1 VTTAERKPTSGRT
14 HMTPLGLFIPWRWES
29 AFLGIARSPAAQ
41 SSVPGEAGIPRGRL
55 ADCFR
60 CAVKTRGLEKG
71 NAEEWEF
78 FFIWGGYVGFGL
90 PRRSVHFAKDGACL
104 RGFVLGRDRHF

>member
-1 VTTAERKPTSGRT
+1 
-14 HMTPLGLFIPWRWES
+14 MTPLGLFIPWRWES

-41 SSVPGEAGIPRGRL
+41 SSVPGEAGIPQGRV

-71 NAEEWEF
+71 NAEEAEF
-78 FFIWGGYVGFGL
+78 FFIWGGIHLGGIWVF
-90 PRRSVHFAKDGACL
+90 ACL
-104 RGFVLGRDRHF
+104 VARFILPKTGLLLGRDEPFKKNDETCQGFS

>member
-1 VTTAERKPTSGRT
+1 
-14 HMTPLGLFIPWRWES
+14 MPLGLFIPWRWES

-41 SSVPGEAGIPRGRL
+41 SSLPSEAGILKGRV

-71 NAEEWEF
+71 NAEEAEF
-78 FFIWGGYVGFGL
+78 FFIWGVWGVCGFL
-90 PRRSVHFAKDGACL
+90 PASSLGTFAKRQGI
-104 RGFVLGRDRHF
+104 FYLGQTP

>member
-1 VTTAERKPTSGRT
+1 
-14 HMTPLGLFIPWRWES
+14 MTPLGLFIPWRWES

-41 SSVPGEAGIPRGRL
+41 SSVPGEAGIPQGRV

-71 NAEEWEF
+71 NAEEAEF
-78 FFIWGGYVGFGL
+78 FFIWGVHLGYVGFCL
-90 PRRSVHFAKDGACL
+90 P
-104 RGFVLGRDRHF
+104 